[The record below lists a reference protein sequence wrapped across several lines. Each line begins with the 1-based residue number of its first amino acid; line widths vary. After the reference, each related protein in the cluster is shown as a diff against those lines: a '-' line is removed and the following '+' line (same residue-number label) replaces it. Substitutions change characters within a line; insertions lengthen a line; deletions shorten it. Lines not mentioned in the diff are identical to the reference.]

1 MPNPRY
7 VGNDESRGEISKV
20 LGGSAA
26 SLEEARA
33 DVMGIWSMLYM
44 VGGKGKELV
53 RYTLMFQFD
62 NGRLDAELRNKSLFT
77 YITSLLRS
85 VRFGTDSSQVT
96 LGRTPDWSWW
106 CHSGSVWCHVSW

>member
-1 MPNPRY
+1 MYCAHPRY
-7 VGNDESRGEISKV
+7 VGNNESRGEISKV

-26 SLEEARA
+26 ILEEARA
-33 DVMGIWSMLYM
+33 DVMGIWCMLYM
-44 VGGKGKELV
+44 VAGSGQEPV
-53 RYTLMFQFD
+53 HYTVMFQFD

-106 CHSGSVWCHVSW
+106 CHAGSV